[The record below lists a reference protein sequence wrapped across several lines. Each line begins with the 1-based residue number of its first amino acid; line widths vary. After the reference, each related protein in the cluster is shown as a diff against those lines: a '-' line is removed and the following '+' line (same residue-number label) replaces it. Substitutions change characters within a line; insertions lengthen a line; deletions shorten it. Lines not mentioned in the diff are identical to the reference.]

1 MSGATLAWDAPLRS
15 ASWLLGHVSDPGLVL
30 LDCRFLLAQPAAG
43 EEAYRAGHLPGA
55 VYAHLERDLSG
66 PKRPG
71 GEGGRHPLPDPQ
83 VLAAWLGSVGV
94 SSDSTVLA
102 YDDPTGGHGFYAAR
116 AWWLLRWLG
125 HEQAYVLDG
134 GLPAYLAAGERL
146 STETPSPVPT
156 VFIPQVQADW
166 VASAEEVQARSPET
180 VLIDSRAA
188 ARYRGET
195 EPIDPRAGHI
205 PGAVNRDWSGSQDEN
220 GHWRS
225 GAEQQERLGLEDRPA
240 VLYCGSGVSASA
252 NLLALAQAGRP
263 PGPNTRLYAGSWS
276 DWVSDPQRP
285 AEVG

>member
-1 MSGATLAWDAPLRS
+1 MSNAELAAPLRS
-15 ASWLLGHVSDPGLVL
+15 APWLLDHVSDPGLVL

-43 EEAYRAGHLPGA
+43 EQAYHSGHLPGA

-71 GEGGRHPLPDPQ
+71 GEGGRHPLPDPE

-94 SSDSTVLA
+94 SSTSTVLA

-125 HEQAYVLDG
+125 HDRVYVLNG
-134 GLPAYLAAGERL
+134 GLPAYVQAGGKLSTDMPSPVATVFTPQVQVGWIASADEVRAR
-146 STETPSPVPT
+146 STETL
-156 VFIPQVQADW
+156 
-166 VASAEEVQARSPET
+166 
-180 VLIDSRAA
+180 LIDSRAA

-205 PGAVNRDWSGSQDEN
+205 PGAVNRDWAAAQDET
-220 GHWRS
+220 GQWRS
-225 GAEQQERLGLEDRPA
+225 GTEQLERLGLGDQPA
-240 VLYCGSGVSASA
+240 ILYCGSGVSASA

-263 PGPNTRLYAGSWS
+263 PGPDTRLYAGSWS

-285 AEVG
+285 VEVG

>member
-1 MSGATLAWDAPLRS
+1 MSSTEVDAPLRS
-15 ASWLLGHVSDPGLVL
+15 ASWLLEHLSDPSLVL

-43 EEAYRAGHLPGA
+43 EAAYREGHLPGA

-71 GEGGRHPLPDPQ
+71 GEGGRHPLPAPQ

-94 SSDSTVLA
+94 SNASTVLA

-125 HEQAYVLDG
+125 HRQVYVLDG
-134 GLPAYLAAGERL
+134 GLPAYVQAGGRL
-146 STETPSPVPT
+146 STETPSPVPA
-156 VFIPQVQADW
+156 VFTPQVQAGW

-205 PGAVNRDWSGSQDEN
+205 PGAVNRNWSGSQDET

-225 GAEQQERLGLEDRPA
+225 GTEQQERLDLGGRPA
-240 VLYCGSGVSASA
+240 LVYCGSGVSAAA

-263 PGPNTRLYAGSWS
+263 PGPDTRLYAGSWS
-276 DWVSDPQRP
+276 DWVSDPLRP

>member
-1 MSGATLAWDAPLRS
+1 MDGAPDAPLKS
-15 ASWLLGHVSDPGLVL
+15 AAWLLAHLPDPGLVL

-66 PKRPG
+66 SKRPG

-83 VLAAWLGSVGV
+83 TLAAWLGRVGI
-94 SSDSTVLA
+94 SRTSTVLA

-116 AWWLLRWLG
+116 AWWLLHWLG
-125 HEQAYVLDG
+125 HDQVFVLDG
-134 GLPAYLAAGERL
+134 GLPAYLQAGGRL
-146 STETPSPVPT
+146 STDAPSPVAV
-156 VFIPQVQADW
+156 VFRPQVQPGW
-166 VASAEEVQARSPET
+166 IASAEEVQARSPET

-205 PGAVNRDWSGSQDEN
+205 PGAVNHDWAASQDEN

-225 GAEQQERLGLEDRPA
+225 GAEQKSRLGLADQP
-240 VLYCGSGVSASA
+240 VILYCGSGVSAAA

-263 PGPNTRLYAGSWS
+263 PGPDTRLYAGSWS